1 MQGSRIL
8 DHSKGGTTLLK
19 SSSAGDVSSNRQ
31 LPETP
36 SHVRDQRSARSAA
49 GYQVTRRLA
58 LAGVIAPPLFVIV
71 FLVLGFTKPGYDP
84 VTQFV
89 SEGSIGELGWIQIC
103 NFLVVGLALVIFALG
118 LWRGF
123 GDRVSGRIGSALVG
137 VAGVAMIGAGVFVT
151 DSGTRIITTTGA
163 LHVVVGAVTFNSLSI
178 ACFFFAKRFWNELP
192 FAIYLIVSGILSH
205 PGLFA
210 SSQFGSIDRWPGIVQ
225 RVTIVIMLTWITIL
239 GLRLRRSSPG
249 TSI

>member
-1 MQGSRIL
+1 MHDSHIL

-58 LAGVIAPPLFVIV
+58 LAGVIAPPFFVIV
-71 FLVLGFTKPGYDP
+71 FLVLGFIKPGYDP
-84 VTQFV
+84 VTRFV
-89 SEGSIGELGWIQIC
+89 SEGEIGELGWIQIF
-103 NFLVVGLALVIFALG
+103 NFLVLGLATVIFALG

-137 VAGVAMIGAGVFVT
+137 VTGVTTIGAGVFVA
-151 DSGTRIITTTGA
+151 DSGRRIITTHGE
-163 LHVVVGAVTFNSLSI
+163 LHVAVSAISFLLLGI
-178 ACFFFAKRFWNELP
+178 ACFFFAKRFWNERR
-192 FAIYLIVSGILSH
+192 FAIYSIVTGIIAALG
-205 PGLFA
+205 PPPTPA
-210 SSQFGSIDRWPGIVQ
+210 PGITQ
-225 RVTIVIMLTWITIL
+225 RVTIVIVLTWMTIL
-239 GLRLRRSSPG
+239 GLRLRKSSPG
-249 TSI
+249 TST